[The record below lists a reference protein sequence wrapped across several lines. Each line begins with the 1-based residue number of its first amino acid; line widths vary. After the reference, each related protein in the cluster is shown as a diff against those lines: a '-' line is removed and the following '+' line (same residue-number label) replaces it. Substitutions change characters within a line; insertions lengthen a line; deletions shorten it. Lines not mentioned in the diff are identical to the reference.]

1 MSLFKKYQKKIKI
14 FKIQAFQKKKSKEK
28 VRRIILNLAPIQI
41 AESMPGVLG
50 AGMQTIVNIPNGIY
64 IMRRHKDI

>member
-1 MSLFKKYQKKIKI
+1 MYQKNKNLQDSS
-14 FKIQAFQKKKSKEK
+14 FSKKSKEK
-28 VRRIILNLAPIQI
+28 VWRIILNLAPIQI

>member
-1 MSLFKKYQKKIKI
+1 MYQKNKNLQDSS
-14 FKIQAFQKKKSKEK
+14 FSKKK

>member
-1 MSLFKKYQKKIKI
+1 M
-14 FKIQAFQKKKSKEK
+14 
-28 VRRIILNLAPIQI
+28 ILNLAPIQI